1 MNSKLLR
8 SIMVLHND
16 TNKTLAD
23 YLGKSEQTVCNKINE
38 NGTEFNQSEIAMIAK
53 KYTLSA
59 EQVVSIFFDEQ
70 VS

>member
-23 YLGKSEQTVCNKINE
+23 FLSKSEQTVCNKINE
-38 NGTEFNQSEIAMIAK
+38 NGTEFNQSEIAMITK
-53 KYTLSA
+53 RYKLTA
-59 EQVVSIFFDEQ
+59 EQVVAIFFADK